1 MVILASEPMSATT
14 PTVMNCSRISK
25 RYGSNQ
31 AVAAV
36 SLDLLQGQC
45 IALLGR
51 NGAGKTTICDMLV
64 GIVSPDVGSIEL
76 FGNPYHAK
84 IANKRAVL
92 QDVGILSQDTKL
104 YQKLTIKETL
114 DLFASLYN
122 HNIPVPTLIEQLNL
136 EDKATKRLEHLSG
149 GERQRAYLG
158 AALVGDPKLIFL
170 DEPTTGLDPISRKN
184 VWDIISVLKKDGRS
198 IFLTTHYME
207 EAEYLADDI
216 AVIEKGSVIA
226 RGSPQQ
232 LITEHTPESIIS
244 LQLQHTTTVADLKPL
259 LASSPDVATTAAAI
273 TLMAHEDNKIELKTS
288 DTIPAIKKI
297 FAFFDNQNKIIS
309 MEFRSGTL
317 EDVFFKLTGK
327 KLP

>member
-1 MVILASEPMSATT
+1 MSATI
-14 PTVMNCSRISK
+14 MSCSRISK
-25 RYGSNQ
+25 RYGKNQ
-31 AVAAV
+31 AVSAV
-36 SLDLLQGQC
+36 SLDLLGGQC

-84 IANKRAVL
+84 IANKRTVL
-92 QDVGILSQDTKL
+92 QDVGILSQDTNL
-104 YQKLTIKETL
+104 YQKLTIMETL
-114 DLFASLYN
+114 DLFASLYQR
-122 HNIPVPTLIEQLNL
+122 NIPVDTIIKQLGL
-136 EDKATKRLEHLSG
+136 EDKKHKRLEHLSG
-149 GERQRAYLG
+149 GEKQRAYLG

-184 VWDIISVLKKDGRS
+184 VWDIVSSLKKDGKS

-207 EAEYLADDI
+207 EAEHLADDI

-226 RGSPQQ
+226 HGSPQQ
-232 LITEHTPESIIS
+232 LISQHITESVIS
-244 LQLQHTTTVADLKPL
+244 LQLQETITADDLLLLLSTSNTTLVAHKKN
-259 LASSPDVATTAAAI
+259 A
-273 TLMAHEDNKIELKTS
+273 IELKTS
-288 DTIPAIKKI
+288 ETISTIKSVI
-297 FAFFDNQNKIIS
+297 AFFENKNKITS
-309 MEFRSGTL
+309 MGFRRGTL